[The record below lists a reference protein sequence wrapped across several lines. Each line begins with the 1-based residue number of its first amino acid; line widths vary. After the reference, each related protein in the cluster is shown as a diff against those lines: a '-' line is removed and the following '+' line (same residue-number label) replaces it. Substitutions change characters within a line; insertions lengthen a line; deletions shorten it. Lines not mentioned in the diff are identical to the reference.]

1 MGSSSP
7 AYKRLLQGQLPTL
20 FSLVGVFCKVI
31 EYWKETPYVLVSFL
45 RESLPLRIITMLF
58 YSH

>member
-7 AYKRLLQGQLPTL
+7 AYKRLLQGQLPTP

-45 RESLPLRIITMLF
+45 RESLPLRIITLLF